1 MFKKTIIIILFL
13 LFSIVFSS
21 CSKQEVIEIN
31 KNQSIQK
38 EGIQVDN
45 EKSSESQTEELVEE
59 KQISL
64 KNLLI
69 EMDGYKCHWSIEK
82 ADQNNDADAENIN
95 EEAGSGIEKGEIY
108 IKEGNFYQ
116 EVKIQQNS
124 QKITVN
130 IIKNENGV
138 YQWNSM
144 MNQGTKMSLEKAQS
158 MEVIDLEKTLDFNCE
173 KIEIED
179 EIFNSPQD
187 IKFIQF

>member
-64 KNLLI
+64 RNLLM
-69 EMDGYKCHWSIEK
+69 ESDSYKCHWSIEK